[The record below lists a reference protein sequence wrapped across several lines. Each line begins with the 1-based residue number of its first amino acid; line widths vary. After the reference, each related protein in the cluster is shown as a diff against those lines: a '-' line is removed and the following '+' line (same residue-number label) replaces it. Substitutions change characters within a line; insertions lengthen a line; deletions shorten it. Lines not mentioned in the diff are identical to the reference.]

1 MKINYKFHNNNQEIK
16 RPKSSM
22 PQQKNKNLIKN
33 IYPDYKND
41 YNINND
47 NFITNINNNSNNI
60 NLLNKKI
67 INQQMEIELLK
78 SNIIHLNEEKEK
90 VEDELKKKNNI
101 ISEFQKLSQMT
112 KDKIETYLLKNNI
125 QKNQYEKKLENYNN
139 IQIENNK
146 LSQKIIMLENENKE
160 LQKKIKENE
169 YKNKTEIDT
178 VKNDI
183 NSLKKDYENTLKE
196 NSYIINERNKKK
208 RENEELQ
215 KKIILL
221 ENRINELDDIKKN
234 NILLKSEINE
244 KDNNIKELKIL
255 NENLQNRFFNSNN
268 FNRIIN
274 EQSNY
279 KSNLRTKE
287 NLRTKKNS
295 NYRYKRIN
303 DNNDK
308 FYRIPMIKKSN
319 NSMNKRLINSV
330 YYSLIKNRKLIESN
344 DTFTNNN
351 KKELSINNNSY
362 NSYNIANIRNRIKRI
377 SNRTIKPYN
386 LNKNYY
392 IPHASRPQYFEKS
405 FDNSNYLLDNL
416 KRRISKNSFK

>member
-1 MKINYKFHNNNQEIK
+1 
-16 RPKSSM
+16 
-22 PQQKNKNLIKN
+22 
-33 IYPDYKND
+33 
-41 YNINND
+41 
-47 NFITNINNNSNNI
+47 
-60 NLLNKKI
+60 
-67 INQQMEIELLK
+67 MEIELLK
-78 SNIIHLNEEKEK
+78 SNIIHLNEEKEIL
-90 VEDELKKKNNI
+90 EDELKKKNNI

-160 LQKKIKENE
+160 LQKKIKEQE
-169 YKNKTEIDT
+169 YKNKIEIDT

-221 ENRINELDDIKKN
+221 ENRLNELDDIKKN

-255 NENLQNRFFNSNN
+255 NENLQNHFFNSNN
-268 FNRIIN
+268 FNKIIN

-279 KSNLRTKE
+279 KKNLRSKENFRTKE
-287 NLRTKKNS
+287 NL
-295 NYRYKRIN
+295 NYHYKRIN
-303 DNNDK
+303 DINDK

-319 NSMNKRLINSV
+319 NSMNKRPTNRV
-330 YYSLIKNRKLIESN
+330 YYSFIKNRKLIESN

-351 KKELSINNNSY
+351 KKDLSINNNSY
-362 NSYNIANIRNRIKRI
+362 NSNNIANIRNRIKRI

-405 FDNSNYLLDNL
+405 FDYSNYLLDNL
-416 KRRISKNSFK
+416 QRRISKNSFK

>member
-33 IYPDYKND
+33 ISPDYKND

-78 SNIIHLNEEKEK
+78 SNIIHLNEEKEI

-183 NSLKKDYENTLKE
+183 NSLKKDYEKTLKE

-221 ENRINELDDIKKN
+221 ENRINELDDFKKN
-234 NILLKSEINE
+234 NILLKSEINK

-268 FNRIIN
+268 FNRILN

-308 FYRIPMIKKSN
+308 FYRIPMFKKSN
-319 NSMNKRLINSV
+319 NSLNKRPINRV